1 VEQSRSVLA
10 GLAARAT
17 IGPPLV
23 GRARLDGGQETEAT
37 AAVVEGTGRYLAAGI
52 DRLVAER
59 RGRAGSRLL
68 QWTFE
73 GLFGALLGLVIVR
86 AGWSFFHGTLWEG
99 RPVSGVGFIQESL
112 VWLLLWGLVL
122 RWVVFAVVRV
132 GLDRGV
138 AAFARG
144 VEGARLVDP
153 LLADFSAAAA
163 ATGAW
168 SADGARFVAD
178 AERLAASSGTA
189 GLGRLRRAAT

>member
-1 VEQSRSVLA
+1 
-10 GLAARAT
+10 
-17 IGPPLV
+17 
-23 GRARLDGGQETEAT
+23 
-37 AAVVEGTGRYLAAGI
+37 
-52 DRLVAER
+52 
-59 RGRAGSRLL
+59 
-68 QWTFE
+68 
-73 GLFGALLGLVIVR
+73 
-86 AGWSFFHGTLWEG
+86 
-99 RPVSGVGFIQESL
+99 
-112 VWLLLWGLVL
+112 
-122 RWVVFAVVRV
+122 
-132 GLDRGV
+132 V